1 MPRDVPFTDAG
12 VQGSQIEDS
21 RSTDVDAA
29 IDGETT
35 TDPLTREIRYHF
47 ALLLGE
53 GRPCW
58 SSDGGWLAVETPGG
72 LVWVCV
78 DCWRYARLPVYAY
91 CLTCDRCGQDH
102 RISRP
107 SERELAALGRR
118 VYEPD
123 PDLAGGIGR
132 SLAAKARAG

>member
-1 MPRDVPFTDAG
+1 MPRIPTFTDAG
-12 VQGSQIEDS
+12 VRESLIEDEHG
-21 RSTDVDAA
+21 TDADAA
-29 IDGETT
+29 IDGETSV
-35 TDPLTREIRYHF
+35 DLITREIRYHF

-78 DCWRYARLPVYAY
+78 DCWQYARLPSYAY

-102 RISRP
+102 RIATP
-107 SERELAALGRR
+107 TERELAALGRR

-132 SLAAKARAG
+132 SLAARARAG